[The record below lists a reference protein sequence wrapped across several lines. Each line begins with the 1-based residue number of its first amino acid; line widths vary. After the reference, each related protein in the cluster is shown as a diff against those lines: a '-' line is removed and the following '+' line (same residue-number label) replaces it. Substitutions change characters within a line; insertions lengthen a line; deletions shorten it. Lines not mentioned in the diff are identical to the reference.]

1 MKKQLSIADLMI
13 SQAVLAEQ
21 PPVVVLSSAAELS
34 GSVVERELNSSIFTI
49 RSRQFLGDIKA
60 LFESALDR
68 GLTQEFAAN
77 AFVAYGA
84 SRAAIRLLTAIEAFD
99 DNPNQLQG

>member
-1 MKKQLSIADLMI
+1 MNKLSIGQLALG
-13 SQAVLAEQ
+13 QAVVADQ
-21 PPVVVLSSAAELS
+21 HPVVVLTAAADIS
-34 GSVVERELNSSIFTI
+34 GTAVERELNSSLFTTI
-49 RSRQFLGDIKA
+49 SRQFLGDIKA

-68 GLTQEFAAN
+68 GLTPEFAAN
-77 AFVAYGA
+77 ALVAYGA